1 MPFAVKAIM
10 ATKQPTTA
18 IYAKPAAF
26 RANLMLLIAILVKVQ
41 EETTIS
47 NPNQPTAAS

>member
-1 MPFAVKAIM
+1 M

-26 RANLMLLIAILVKVQ
+26 RANLMLLIAILAKAQ
-41 EETTIS
+41 EETIIS
-47 NPNQPTAAS
+47 SPNKPTAAS